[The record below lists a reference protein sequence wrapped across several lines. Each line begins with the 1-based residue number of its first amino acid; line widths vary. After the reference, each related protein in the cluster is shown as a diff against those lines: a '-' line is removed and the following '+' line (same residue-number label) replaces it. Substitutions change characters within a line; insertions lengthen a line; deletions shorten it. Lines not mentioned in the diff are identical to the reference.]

1 MAFTVIM
8 NIINFCYST
17 NEYFCC
23 LYTCLLYTGKE
34 FEAEDTDATVVR
46 QLQDLETSFGRMLG
60 NFGSILAD
68 CPSEFSKARTF
79 LNRVCGSREFSDCRD
94 IDELIDQLCQGN
106 HIDVFNIYRLE
117 SLLDIFESEKESLTK
132 IIEKYEEEKEVFL
145 KRTTILKF
153 QRAVVRR
160 AKPALKKGQ
169 NVTAKLTIKVSPNYT
184 TNQTLW
190 DIKNL
195 AIEGFKECHKRF
207 VRIHAEPDLEYV
219 IISWVFPEALSGK
232 LEHLAHE
239 NAAVFKDAGV
249 EEVTVGGRVVFPCTL
264 EEVRTSHGIGKPN

>member
-1 MAFTVIM
+1 M
-8 NIINFCYST
+8 
-17 NEYFCC
+17 
-23 LYTCLLYTGKE
+23 LYTGKE
-34 FEAEDTDATVVR
+34 FEVEDTAATVVR
-46 QLQDLETSFGRMLG
+46 QLRDLETSFGRMLG

-68 CPSEFSKARTF
+68 CSSEFSKAMTF

-94 IDELIDQLCQGN
+94 IDELINQLCQGN
-106 HIDVFNIYRLE
+106 HIDVFNTYRLE

-160 AKPALKKGQ
+160 AKSALKKGHKM
-169 NVTAKLTIKVSPNYT
+169 TAKLTIKVSPSFA

-190 DIKNL
+190 DINNL
-195 AIEGFKECHKRF
+195 AMEGFKECHRRF
-207 VRIHAEPDLEYV
+207 IRMHAEPGSV
-219 IISWVFPEALSGK
+219 IISWFFPEALSGK

-249 EEVTVGGRVVFPCTL
+249 EEVTVGGRVVFPCIL
-264 EEVRTSHGIGKPN
+264 EEVSQIHVL

>member
-1 MAFTVIM
+1 MITC
-8 NIINFCYST
+8 FC
-17 NEYFCC
+17 
-23 LYTCLLYTGKE
+23 TGKE
-34 FEAEDTDATVVR
+34 FEAEVHADATVVR
-46 QLQDLETSFGRMLG
+46 QLRDLETSYGLMLG
-60 NFGSILAD
+60 NFGSILTD
-68 CPSEFSKARTF
+68 FSSEFSKARTF

-94 IDELIDQLCQGN
+94 IDELIDQLCQGY
-106 HIDVFNIYRLE
+106 HIDPFNVYRLK
-117 SLLDIFESEKESLTK
+117 SLLKIFESEKESLTK

-160 AKPALKKGQ
+160 ANPALKKGHKM
-169 NVTAKLTIKVSPNYT
+169 TAKLTIKVSPSFA

-195 AIEGFKECHKRF
+195 AMKGFKECHQRF
-207 VRIHAEPDLEYV
+207 VRMHAEPGSV
-219 IISWVFPEALSGK
+219 IISWVFSVALSGK
-232 LEHLAHE
+232 LEHLARE

-264 EEVRTSHGIGKPN
+264 EEVSQIHVL